1 MKHQPK
7 AQFSKDDPGGGLTI
21 LQAIEQAKDAVGTM
35 TGLSVDS
42 VVHCS
47 RGDDLNWAISVD
59 VVESFARMGD
69 NDLLATY
76 AVTVTPG
83 GEMQSFSRTRRYHR
97 EDRDG

>member
-7 AQFSKDDPGGGLTI
+7 DQFSKDETSSGLTI
-21 LQAIEQAKDAVGTM
+21 LQVIAQAKDAVGTM

-47 RGDDLNWAISVD
+47 RGEDLNWSISVD

-76 AVTVTPG
+76 EVALNPA
-83 GEMQSFSRTRRYHR
+83 GEMQSFSRARRYHR
-97 EDRDG
+97 EDREG